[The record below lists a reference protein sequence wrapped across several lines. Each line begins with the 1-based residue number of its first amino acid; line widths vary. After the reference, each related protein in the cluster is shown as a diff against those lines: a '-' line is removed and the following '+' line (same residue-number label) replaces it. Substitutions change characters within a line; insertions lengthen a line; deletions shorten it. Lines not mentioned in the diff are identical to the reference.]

1 MPPGAAT
8 PASPEKRLSQ
18 KISRRQ
24 RSAPTISDVAATAG
38 VSPMT
43 VSRVI
48 NGEANVRAATRDLVN
63 AAIQKLGYAPNRA
76 ARSLAGAEELRIGL
90 LYSNPSAAYLSE
102 FLVGGLEQASRANL
116 QLMVEQC
123 ELDAQEVKAAEHFIR
138 IGIDGVILPPPLCDS
153 QPVIE
158 VLQKAGIPMV
168 VVASGKPRADISAV
182 SIDDERAAFDMTCH
196 LAKLGHRRIA
206 FISGNPNQTA
216 SGRRLEGY
224 KRGLASM
231 GIDFKAEL
239 VTDGLFTYRS
249 GLDAAE
255 RLLDLGEPPSAIFAA
270 NDDMAAAAVAVAHRH
285 GLDVP
290 GDITVCGF
298 DDTPLATTIWP
309 ELTTIHQ
316 PIRDMS
322 KAAMELLAGEIRARR
337 GPIRP
342 TPKHMQLDYTFVRR
356 QSDAAPRRRPS
367 ARG

>member
-1 MPPGAAT
+1 
-8 PASPEKRLSQ
+8 
-18 KISRRQ
+18 
-24 RSAPTISDVAATAG
+24 
-38 VSPMT
+38 MT

-123 ELDAQEVKAAEHFIR
+123 EVDAQEVKAAEHFIR

-216 SGRRLEGY
+216 SGRRLDGY

>member
-1 MPPGAAT
+1 MNNRT
-8 PASPEKRLSQ
+8 
-18 KISRRQ
+18 SRRQ
-24 RSAPTISDVAATAG
+24 RSAPTISDVAASAG

-48 NGEANVRAATRDLVN
+48 NGEANVKAATRDLVN
-63 AAIQKLGYAPNRA
+63 AAITQLGYAPNRA

-102 FLVGGLEQASRANL
+102 FLVGGLDQASRGNV

-123 ELDAQEVKAAEHFIR
+123 EIGEREVQAAEHLIR

-153 QPVIE
+153 GAVID

-168 VVASGKPRADISAV
+168 VVASGMPPSEISAV

-196 LAKLGHRRIA
+196 LAKLGHRRIG

-216 SGRRLEGY
+216 SSRRREGY
-224 KRGLASM
+224 RRGLESM
-231 GIDFKAEL
+231 GIAADADLIVE
-239 VTDGLFTYRS
+239 GLFTYRS

-255 RLLDLGEPPSAIFAA
+255 RLLELKEQPSAIFAA

-316 PIRDMS
+316 PIREMS
-322 KAAMELLAGEIRARR
+322 QAAMELLTAEIRGQR
-337 GPIRP
+337 GPMRAAPRHIE
-342 TPKHMQLDYTFVRR
+342 LDYTFVRR

>member
-1 MPPGAAT
+1 M
-8 PASPEKRLSQ
+8 SH

-24 RSAPTISDVAATAG
+24 RRAPTISDVAASAG

-63 AAIQKLGYAPNRA
+63 AAIIELGYAPNRA

-102 FLVGGLEQASRANL
+102 FLVGGLDQASRGNV

-123 ELDAQEVKAAEHFIR
+123 EIGEREVQAAEHFVR
-138 IGIDGVILPPPLCDS
+138 MGIHGVILPPPLCDS
-153 QPVIE
+153 TAVIE
-158 VLQKAGIPMV
+158 VLQTAGVPMV
-168 VVASGKPRADISAV
+168 VVASGRPPADISAV
-182 SIDDERAAFDMTCH
+182 SIDDEHAAFDMTCH
-196 LAKLGHRRIA
+196 LARLGHRRIA
-206 FISGNPNQTA
+206 FISGNPNTTA
-216 SGRRLEGY
+216 SGRRLAGY
-224 KRGLASM
+224 QRGLESS
-231 GIDFKAEL
+231 GIPFEPDL
-239 VTDGLFTYRS
+239 VEDGLFTYRS

-255 RLLDLGEPPSAIFAA
+255 HLLDLKEPPSAIFAA

-322 KAAMELLAGEIRARR
+322 RAAMELLAAEIRARR
-337 GPIRP
+337 GPMRP
-342 TPKHMQLDYTFVRR
+342 APQHLLLDYTFVRR

-367 ARG
+367 AGA